1 MAESVKVVV
10 PWHNATQL
18 TSFLDAWDVK
28 RNDPRLHLQQDK
40 DKLGCACTK
49 NAGIQSAAS
58 DIVIVLDDDCYPHDM
73 TLDQFIAWHVSGLN
87 DAEVA
92 RFAPVTEPSSR
103 GTPYLNRRLKMPAAA
118 SLGFWVGVGDYDAPG
133 QLVHGPEHPM
143 RFQIEPLFGSY
154 FPLCGMN
161 VAFRPREW
169 WPWCQFINV
178 PRFDDIWMGFL
189 WQREAYRRGH
199 CFRFDGPLV
208 RHVRQSNVW
217 QNLRDEAVHLE
228 ANETL
233 WSRIAA
239 HPASD
244 YETLRQLLP
253 V

>member
-10 PWHNATQL
+10 PWHNAEQL
-18 TSFLDAWDVK
+18 TSFLDAWQVN
-28 RNDPRLHLQQDK
+28 RSDPRLHLQQDK

-49 NAGIQSAAS
+49 NSGIQAAGS
-58 DIVIVLDDDCYPHDM
+58 DIVIVLDDDCYPNDM
-73 TLDQFIAWHVSGLN
+73 TLDQFIEWHVTGLN
-87 DAEVA
+87 YDEVE
-92 RFAPVTEPSSR
+92 RFVAVTDPQSR
-103 GTPYLNRRLKMPAAA
+103 GTPYLNKSMTMPVAA
-118 SLGFWVGVGDYDAPG
+118 SMGFWVNVGDYDAPS
-133 QLVHGPEHPM
+133 QLVYGNTHPM
-143 RFQIEPLFGSY
+143 RFKPASQFANY

-189 WQREAYRRGH
+189 WQKEAYRRHH
-199 CFRFDGPLV
+199 CFRLDGPIV

-217 QNLRDEAVHLE
+217 QNLRDEAIHLE

-233 WSRIAA
+233 WSIIARN
-239 HPASD
+239 PATD
-244 YETLRQLLP
+244 YQTLRQLLP